1 MSRRAG
7 GFTMVELI
15 MVIIILGILA
25 AVAVPRFLNM
35 NDAAL
40 QASRSGVVG
49 GLNSAIQI
57 VRSRWL
63 AQGGPA
69 TVTPD
74 GGTAITMIVAGNPN
88 AGYPNIGD
96 GLTYYNPQTC
106 AGLVGSLLL
115 GPAPSYDADCTTV
128 TVPLR
133 IGYSGGK
140 CQVNSC
146 PTNFATPIAL
156 SPTKAE

>member
-1 MSRRAG
+1 MRRGSG
-7 GFTMVELI
+7 GFTLMELI
-15 MVIIILGILA
+15 MVIVILGILA
-25 AVAVPRFLNM
+25 SVAVPRFLNM
-35 NDAAL
+35 NDEAL
-40 QASRSGVVG
+40 NASRAGVVG

-63 AQGGPA
+63 AQGAAG

-74 GGTAITMIVAGNPN
+74 GGTPITMN
-88 AGYPNIGD
+88 ATGYPNIGA
-96 GLTYYNPQTC
+96 GLTYQNAATC
-106 AGLVGSLLL
+106 ATLVASLLG
-115 GPAPSYDADCTTV
+115 GPAPSSAADCTGV

-133 IGYSGGK
+133 IGFSGGN

>member
-1 MSRRAG
+1 MSGRAG
-7 GFTMVELI
+7 GFTMIELI

-40 QASRSGVVG
+40 EASRSGVVG
-49 GLNSAIQI
+49 GLNSAIHI
-57 VRSRWL
+57 VHSRWL
-63 AQGGPA
+63 ARGGTSPVPLDGGVSIATNTSGYPDIPA
-69 TVTPD
+69 TYGDEVNC
-74 GGTAITMIVAGNPN
+74 AI
-88 AGYPNIGD
+88 
-96 GLTYYNPQTC
+96 
-106 AGLVGSLLL
+106 LVGRLLL
-115 GPAPSYDADCTTV
+115 GPTPSSGADCTGV
-128 TVPLR
+128 TAPLR
-133 IGYSGGK
+133 VRFSAGA